1 MEEKELKQ
9 ECLKLMEAAEAA
21 YLSTIDSN
29 GFPQIRVMA
38 NLRNKEQ
45 SPGLAEVFAKHGE
58 DFLVYLT
65 TCEQMPK
72 VEQIK
77 ANPKASVY
85 YCNVKESLGL
95 MLAGQ
100 IEVITDENLKKELWQ
115 DWWET
120 YYPDKKYALL
130 RLLPDFAKGW
140 NKEGPFGFE
149 ICAKK

>member
-9 ECLKLMEAAEAA
+9 ECLKLMETAEAA
-21 YLSTIDSN
+21 YFGTIDSD

-45 SPGLAEVFAKHGE
+45 SPGLVEVFAQHSE

-65 TCEQMPK
+65 TCEATSK
-72 VEQIK
+72 IKQIK

-85 YCNVKESLGL
+85 YCKVNEALGL
-95 MLAGQ
+95 MLAGE
-100 IEVITDENLKKELWQ
+100 IEIITDENLKKELWQ
-115 DWWET
+115 DWWQD
-120 YYPDKKYALL
+120 YYPDKKYTLL

-140 NKEGPFGFE
+140 YKEGPFEF
-149 ICAKK
+149 KLK

>member
-9 ECLKLMEAAEAA
+9 ECLKLMETADAA
-21 YLSTIDSN
+21 YLATIDSN

-45 SPGLAEVFAKHGE
+45 SPGLAEVFAKHNE
-58 DFLVYLT
+58 DFLIYLT
-65 TCEQMPK
+65 TCESTSK
-72 VEQIK
+72 VKQIK

-85 YCNVKESLGL
+85 YCKLKESLGL

-115 DWWET
+115 DWWLD
-120 YYPDKKYALL
+120 YYPDKKYTLL
-130 RLLPDFAKGW
+130 CLLPYFAKGW
-140 NKEGPFGFE
+140 FKEGPFEF
-149 ICAKK
+149 KLK